1 MAGHD
6 ADWPSEHGPA
16 WSAATDAAQRLARS
30 ASDIVS
36 SLHQTRVPDRTQI
49 QRVGDTLT
57 EMVGALP
64 TLNELEKA
72 NG

>member
-1 MAGHD
+1 MAAHD

-36 SLHQTRVPDRTQI
+36 SLHQTRVPDRTQT
-49 QRVGDTLT
+49 QRVQNTLAELVGALSTLT
-57 EMVGALP
+57 E
-64 TLNELEKA
+64 LEKDD
-72 NG
+72 G

>member
-1 MAGHD
+1 MAAHD
-6 ADWPSEHGPA
+6 ADWISEHGSA

-49 QRVGDTLT
+49 QRAQDTMAEMVAALATLT
-57 EMVGALP
+57 G
-64 TLNELEKA
+64 LEKA
-72 NG
+72 DG